1 MERFGTLNTATL
13 STWTHLAPNPARNT
27 LLDLL
32 TLRVRGHSTSH
43 ILGSL

>member
-27 LLDLL
+27 L
-32 TLRVRGHSTSH
+32 TYLRLELEVIQRHTFWDR
-43 ILGSL
+43 